1 MIDTHCHLYYEQFA
15 EDLDEVLARA
25 KAGGVDRAI
34 TIAVDRKTGEQC
46 LDLVNRYPGQVYC
59 ALGVHPSECSKVTEE
74 DLDWIEAAVG
84 DPAVVAVGEIGLDI
98 YRGETNIKEQEKLF
112 VRLLHLAR
120 RVDLPVVI
128 HHRASGLRTIEII
141 ESAGNRK
148 GVFHCFSEDYDYA
161 KRVLDAGFLISF
173 TGNIT
178 YKNSTLPALAARL
191 PLDRVMLETDAPF
204 MAPVPYRGKR
214 CEPFFTCEIAAK
226 LAEIHSISFE
236 KVAEI
241 TTNTAGNLFFPDQRS
256 LLGEEEAHNGATKP
270 KRPGKKRS
278 NDSVI

>member
-25 KAGGVDRAI
+25 RAADVDRVI
-34 TIAVDRKTGEQC
+34 TIAVDRETGLQC
-46 LDLVNRYPGQVYC
+46 LDLVNRFPGQVFC
-59 ALGVHPSECSKVTEE
+59 ALGVHPSETDKVTDD

-98 YRGETNIKEQEKLF
+98 YRGETNIKQQEKLF
-112 VRLLHLAR
+112 EHMLALAR

-128 HHRASGLRTIEII
+128 HHRAAGLRTIEII
-141 ESAGNRK
+141 ESAGNHR

-161 KRVLDAGFLISF
+161 KRVLDAGFMISF

-178 YKNSTLPALAARL
+178 YKNSTLPTLAAKL
-191 PLDRVMLETDAPF
+191 PLNHLLLETDAPF

-214 CEPFFTCEIAAK
+214 CEPAHARLIASK
-226 LAEIHSISFE
+226 LSEIHNISLAD
-236 KVAEI
+236 VAQI
-241 TTNTAGNLFFPDQRS
+241 TTQTAQNLFFADRRVGIVS
-256 LLGEEEAHNGATKP
+256 
-270 KRPGKKRS
+270 
-278 NDSVI
+278 

>member
-46 LDLVNRYPGQVYC
+46 LNLVNRFPGQVYC
-59 ALGVHPSECSKVTEE
+59 ALGVHPSETPRVTEE
-74 DLDWIEAAVG
+74 ELDWIEAAVG

-112 VRLLHLAR
+112 ERLLELAR

-128 HHRASGLRTIEII
+128 HHRAAGLRTIEMI
-141 ESAGNRK
+141 ESSGNKK

-161 KRVLDAGFLISF
+161 RRVLDAGFHISF

-178 YKNSTLPALAARL
+178 YKNSTLPALAAKI
-191 PLDRVMLETDAPF
+191 PLNRVMLETDAPF
-204 MAPVPYRGKR
+204 MAPMPHRGKR
-214 CEPFFTCEIAAK
+214 CEPLFTHEIAAK
-226 LAEIHSISFE
+226 LSEIHSISIE
-236 KVAEI
+236 KVDEI
-241 TTNTAGNLFFPDQRS
+241 TTQTALKLFFAD
-256 LLGEEEAHNGATKP
+256 
-270 KRPGKKRS
+270 KRINFGQ
-278 NDSVI
+278 